1 MCNLDKEIILA
12 TFIKKGMIINLPDYY
27 HNIHSGFGEDGVLY
41 CVFRIIGLHKVP
53 TFINI
58 TNRYTRKNIFE
69 TFIRL
74 FKFESNIKKPA
85 VCTIDDIREISFR
98 HPNTLD
104 LVGINSGGVEYWLLR
119 ALLERVKP
127 NVICCRINHVIPL
140 EQSVSAPYVPDN
152 KRAELFDNNYNGV
165 SLGGLKTLLG
175 KEYVFIGVSRFAVF
189 AFFVKK
195 ALVPPDV
202 EFKEMNLKDISAVK
216 HAQEHRWPLV
226 AKKFWITI
234 K

>member
-1 MCNLDKEIILA
+1 
-12 TFIKKGMIINLPDYY
+12 MIINIPDYY
-27 HNIHSGFGEDGVLY
+27 HDIHSGFGEDGVLY

-58 TNRYTRKNIFE
+58 TNKYTRTNIFE

-74 FKFESNIKKPA
+74 FKFESNIQKPV
-85 VCTIDDIREISFR
+85 VCTIDDIREIPMR
-98 HPNTLD
+98 NPNTVD

-140 EQSVSAPYVPDN
+140 ERSVSAPYVPDH
-152 KRAELFDNNYNGV
+152 KRNELFDNNYHGV

-175 KEYVFIGVSRFAVF
+175 KDYLFIGVSRFAIYG
-189 AFFVKK
+189 FFVKK
-195 ALVPPDV
+195 VLIPPDV
-202 EFKEMNLKDISAVK
+202 EFKEMNLRDIPAVK
-216 HAQEHRWPLV
+216 HAQENRWHLV
-226 AKKFWITI
+226 ANKFWITI